1 MDSLVFTRKEMQ
13 EITGL
18 SLPTIDALARRAQNP
33 LPHIRVGA
41 RVLFP
46 ADALH
51 LAQSR
56 PASVAFV
63 QGRLLPLFQLWRRRK
78 LHRPCDEAVRPPA
91 LGSGA
96 EAGKRLS
103 VAY

>member
-46 ADALH
+46 ADAVRRWLLDETERTAEH
-51 LAQSR
+51 GR
-56 PASVAFV
+56 PV
-63 QGRLLPLFQLWRRRK
+63 
-78 LHRPCDEAVRPPA
+78 
-91 LGSGA
+91 
-96 EAGKRLS
+96 
-103 VAY
+103 